1 MKTIKN
7 SDINFKIDTTLIDV
21 ENFSIKFY
29 TVNSSNFFIRKTQ
42 DNIEEVEREATVE
55 DEEVIKS
62 GGTTVTEYF
71 LKLDWSEL
79 ETIGQ
84 GVMNYRC
91 INNKVDSGFKDKWY
105 NRLVEKS
112 TDYYIDSDT
121 VITADED
128 KAYGERLNELVANL
142 DVEKSERIDAD
153 AQLDEKIG
161 NVESSLTESIN
172 GEITRATEAENG
184 LDTKITDISSKLD
197 GEIKRSTDTDNALRQ
212 DLTDESELRSS
223 ADTAIWQAINAEV
236 TRSTNAETE
245 IDAKVDNYIVA
256 NNKAVTDEIAR
267 ATIEETRIS
276 NKLDS
281 YITSNDTALNG
292 EIERAKAKETEIE
305 SKVNSNNGAVAD
317 ETSRAQARENEIDK
331 KITDYVTSNN
341 KALADEVLRATT
353 QENAIS
359 SKLDNYITSN
369 DKVVNGLDNAIT
381 KETERATT
389 QESAISSKLD
399 GYITSNDKAI
409 ADLNA
414 SIKGSFSGSYNDLT
428 DVPTEFTPASHT
440 HSSSDIEN
448 LTGYAKGDD
457 VSTIKATDSL
467 NEALSKLE
475 NQIGSKLASDNF
487 NSYTSKTDSS
497 ISAISETATNANS
510 KADDNAKSHAALSGK
525 VDTYIE
531 SNNNALNNEITRATT
546 QENALSSRIDGLASS
561 SALESEIER
570 AKAME
575 TVLSGAIDTK
585 VSIADYNAYTA
596 ITRNDIDSKLDA
608 TAYTPTD
615 LSNYYTKDE
624 TYSKSE
630 IDSKGYLTEHQDI
643 SGTLDVSAYT
653 PTDLSNYYTKD
664 ETYSKKQVDDAI
676 KGVDVS
682 SQLTNYATMQW
693 VEDKNYLTQHQDISG
708 KADKADVYTKA
719 EIDSKG
725 YLTEHQDISGKL
737 DVTAYTPTDLSNYY
751 TKEQT
756 YSKEQVDDAI
766 KGVDLTE
773 YVKKV
778 DNEIPTN
785 EVWQESKGNWR
796 GGDTDASKVI
806 ITLPESV
813 AATDSRFQIV
823 VSEKRLKD
831 DYIGGSKVM
840 MYNPVS
846 GKIDYYD
853 NYSEFATVTIN
864 DDKSLT
870 IDPKDGYKIN
880 SAYATQTNEP
890 VTIKAFIETIVG
902 GQSAQ
907 FIQSYIVP
915 KIASVEDA
923 AKQGFNSMFF
933 EKGAKS
939 VTLHMERNN
948 TETMIASIDFDNT
961 IRFKNDKLAAN
972 ILVPLKE
979 SGYTQI
985 NEDTK
990 CCSLDFNETKKIRVV
1005 IDPTKM
1011 SETDYDA
1018 RWFSV
1023 YVRNYD
1029 LDFPNLY
1036 DESSN
1041 NVSYGADKKWRN
1053 SDNSNLITVENID
1066 ENTVDVSINEPTD
1079 GRKRYIAK
1087 INNNCRFGTCNGG
1100 GMDVYTYDIL
1110 KQDIVDYA
1118 QALDTRITT
1127 LETNGGGSTTGGSV
1141 DLSNYYT
1148 KAETYSKSEIDS
1160 KGYLTEHQDISG
1172 KLDVTAYTPT
1182 DLTDYYTKE
1191 ETYSKGEIDSKGYLT
1206 AHQDISGKADKVDV
1220 YTKEEIDSKG
1230 YLTAHQDI
1238 SGKADK
1244 ADVYTKAE
1252 TYST

>member
-42 DNIEEVEREATVE
+42 DNIEAVERDATVE

-128 KAYGERLNELVANL
+128 KAYGERLSELVANL

-153 AQLDEKIG
+153 AKLDEKID

-197 GEIKRSTDTDNALRQ
+197 VEIKRSTDTDNALRQ

-487 NSYTSKTDSS
+487 NSYTSKTDNS

-510 KADDNAKSHAALSGK
+510 KADENAKSHAALSGK

-585 VSIADYNAYTA
+585 VAIADYNAYTA

-615 LSNYYTKDE
+615 LSNYYTKEE

-643 SGTLDVSAYT
+643 STKADKADVYTKEETYSKSEIDNKGYLTQHQDISGKLDVSAYT
-653 PTDLSNYYTKD
+653 PTDLTNYYTKD

-682 SQLTNYATMQW
+682 S
-693 VEDKNYLTQHQDISG
+693 
-708 KADKADVYTKA
+708 
-719 EIDSKG
+719 
-725 YLTEHQDISGKL
+725 
-737 DVTAYTPTDLSNYY
+737 
-751 TKEQT
+751 
-756 YSKEQVDDAI
+756 
-766 KGVDLTE
+766 
-773 YVKKV
+773 
-778 DNEIPTN
+778 
-785 EVWQESKGNWR
+785 
-796 GGDTDASKVI
+796 
-806 ITLPESV
+806 
-813 AATDSRFQIV
+813 
-823 VSEKRLKD
+823 
-831 DYIGGSKVM
+831 
-840 MYNPVS
+840 
-846 GKIDYYD
+846 
-853 NYSEFATVTIN
+853 
-864 DDKSLT
+864 
-870 IDPKDGYKIN
+870 
-880 SAYATQTNEP
+880 
-890 VTIKAFIETIVG
+890 
-902 GQSAQ
+902 
-907 FIQSYIVP
+907 
-915 KIASVEDA
+915 
-923 AKQGFNSMFF
+923 
-933 EKGAKS
+933 
-939 VTLHMERNN
+939 
-948 TETMIASIDFDNT
+948 
-961 IRFKNDKLAAN
+961 
-972 ILVPLKE
+972 
-979 SGYTQI
+979 
-985 NEDTK
+985 
-990 CCSLDFNETKKIRVV
+990 
-1005 IDPTKM
+1005 
-1011 SETDYDA
+1011 
-1018 RWFSV
+1018 
-1023 YVRNYD
+1023 
-1029 LDFPNLY
+1029 
-1036 DESSN
+1036 
-1041 NVSYGADKKWRN
+1041 
-1053 SDNSNLITVENID
+1053 
-1066 ENTVDVSINEPTD
+1066 
-1079 GRKRYIAK
+1079 
-1087 INNNCRFGTCNGG
+1087 
-1100 GMDVYTYDIL
+1100 
-1110 KQDIVDYA
+1110 
-1118 QALDTRITT
+1118 
-1127 LETNGGGSTTGGSV
+1127 
-1141 DLSNYYT
+1141 
-1148 KAETYSKSEIDS
+1148 
-1160 KGYLTEHQDISG
+1160 
-1172 KLDVTAYTPT
+1172 
-1182 DLTDYYTKE
+1182 
-1191 ETYSKGEIDSKGYLT
+1191 
-1206 AHQDISGKADKVDV
+1206 
-1220 YTKEEIDSKG
+1220 
-1230 YLTAHQDI
+1230 
-1238 SGKADK
+1238 
-1244 ADVYTKAE
+1244 
-1252 TYST
+1252 